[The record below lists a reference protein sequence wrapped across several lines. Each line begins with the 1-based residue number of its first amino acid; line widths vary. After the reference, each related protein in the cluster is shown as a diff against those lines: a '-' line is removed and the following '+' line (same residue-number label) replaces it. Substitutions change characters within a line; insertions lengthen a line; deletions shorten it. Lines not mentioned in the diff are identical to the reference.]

1 MTEKKDFLSE
11 LAKEVEQKKKGTRE
25 KIDTIDDY
33 QSEHVT
39 KKASSGIDDEFGY
52 PQTHKKEASAPVPE
66 QKPIP
71 QPVFKQEEPEED
83 EETETEEAYGED
95 GSPDSFQ
102 EESLT
107 KIEKPK
113 RVIKKSFIVLMA
125 VVAIA
130 LGILVWYLNFAPK
143 IAMPDFVNQTLNDVA
158 GWAKQNKIDNTYKIL
173 ICRRGLT
180 EPCFDGDTINL
191 RRRAQAIS
199 FKPITVQMHKLVL
212 GTVISSKS
220 KDQHHERKAND
231 SLFFKEENSLG

>member
-158 GWAKQNKIDNTYKIL
+158 GWAKQNKIDNTYIVSKTEYSLEIDDGKI
-173 ICRRGLT
+173 
-180 EPCFDGDTINL
+180 
-191 RRRAQAIS
+191 IS
-199 FKPITVQMHKLVL
+199 QSVSSGKKITNKTPITFVASDGPDPDEKVDYQP
-212 GTVISSKS
+212 I
-220 KDQHHERKAND
+220 
-231 SLFFKEENSLG
+231 